1 MASNKSRTTVKTPAV
16 TPEQAVERYA
26 VIERAIRQKGYQID
40 ELESAIGMYAIGF
53 HFGWKV
59 LHVVHSKKT
68 IAKYEAL
75 LGINIREAFPE
86 YGPDADR
93 TNAHALIQTVS
104 NFWKF
109 VSGEEKPLLELD
121 KRALGQ

>member
-1 MASNKSRTTVKTPAV
+1 MAIKTPVV
-16 TPEQAVERYA
+16 TPDQAVERYA
-26 VIERAIRQKGYQID
+26 VIERAIRQNGYQID
-40 ELESAIGMYAIGF
+40 ELESALGMYAIGF

-75 LGINIREAFPE
+75 LGINIRETFPE